1 MTTLVPYDLPEGR
14 MASPKKMNDWE
25 MFQTAFDPPSFS
37 GSHVSIS
44 LLQFH
49 AQKAIFYQFKTL

>member
-14 MASPKKMNDWE
+14 MASPKKMNNWE

-49 AQKAIFYQFKTL
+49 AQKAIFY